1 MPWRRALFGLL
12 AIGLGALAAP
22 AHAQTVRYVLTA
34 ESRLTTVCTGYDPIQ
49 STSQPLTGSFEVSLL
64 PGDAYAV
71 AAVTGIA
78 WESSN
83 VSIKGSGFLQRFA
96 DERMAVVL
104 DARFNGLPVLLT
116 SGRRQP
122 STANEIRLR
131 LSSARGARSAFS
143 VTLVAV
149 PATPGSPDADHD
161 GIADDVDTC
170 PTKANADQHDGD
182 GDGVGDACD
191 ACADTAAN
199 GPVLANGCAVEQAC
213 PCEGPSAEEEWS
225 SQRAYVQCVARSLKS
240 LRLDGHLGKSEIR
253 LRLQDAVRSG
263 CGRRVL
269 AMG

>member
-1 MPWRRALFGLL
+1 MPWRRALLGLF
-12 AIGLGALAAP
+12 AIGLVALAAP

-34 ESRLTTVCTGYDPIQ
+34 ESRLTTICTACDPVQ
-49 STSQPLTGSFEVSLL
+49 STSQPLTGSFEVSVL

-71 AAVTGIA
+71 AAVTDIH
-78 WESSN
+78 WESGAFA
-83 VSIKGSGFLQRFA
+83 IGGAGFLQRFA

-104 DARFNGLPVLLT
+104 DARFNGVPVLLT

-122 STANEIRLR
+122 SAANEIRLR
-131 LSSARGARSAFS
+131 LSSAKGARSVFS

-149 PATPGSPDADHD
+149 PATPGSPDADRD
-161 GIADDVDTC
+161 GIADDVDIC
-170 PTKANADQHDGD
+170 PTKANADQTDSDGD
-182 GDGVGDACD
+182 GIGDACD
-191 ACADTAAN
+191 TCADTAAN
-199 GPVLANGCAVEQAC
+199 GPVLANGCAIEQAC
-213 PCEGPSAEEEWS
+213 PCEGPSSEEEWS

>member
-1 MPWRRALFGLL
+1 MRWRRALFGLFAL
-12 AIGLGALAAP
+12 AVGTLAAP

-34 ESRLTTVCTGYDPIQ
+34 ESRLTTYCTGCDPAE
-49 STSQPLTGSFEVSLL
+49 STSSPLSGSFEVSVL

-78 WESSN
+78 WRSAA
-83 VSIKGSGFLQRFA
+83 VAITGSGFLQRFA

-104 DARFNGLPVLLT
+104 DARFDGVPVLLT
-116 SGRRQP
+116 SGRRQA
-122 STANEIRLR
+122 STAQEIRLR
-131 LSSARGARSAFS
+131 LSSARGAAHAFA

-149 PATPGSPDADHD
+149 PETPGAPDADGD

-170 PTKANADQHDGD
+170 PTIANPDQLDGD

-191 ACADTAAN
+191 ACAASAAD
-199 GPVLANGCAVEQAC
+199 GPVLADGCAIEQAC
-213 PCEGPSAEEEWS
+213 PCDGPAADREWPD
-225 SQRAYVQCVARSLKS
+225 QRAYVQCVARALKA
-240 LRLDGHLGKSEIR
+240 LRLGGHLGKREIR

>member
-12 AIGLGALAAP
+12 AIGLGGLAAP
-22 AHAQTVRYVLTA
+22 ARAQTVHYVLTA
-34 ESRLTTVCTGYDPIQ
+34 ESRLTTVCADCDPVQ
-49 STSQPLTGSFEVSLL
+49 TTSSPLTGSFEVSLL

-71 AAVTGIA
+71 AAVTGIS
-78 WESSN
+78 WTSGTLT
-83 VSIKGSGFLQRFA
+83 VTGSGFLQRFA

-104 DARFNGLPVLLT
+104 DARFNRIPVLLT

-131 LSSARGARSAFS
+131 LSSAKGALRAFS

-170 PTKANADQHDGD
+170 PTVANADQLDTDGD
-182 GDGVGDACD
+182 GIGDACD
-191 ACADTAAN
+191 TCADTPAN
-199 GPVLANGCAVEQAC
+199 SPVLADGCAIEQAC
-213 PCEGPSAEEEWS
+213 PCDGPGVDEEWS

-240 LRLDGHLGKSEIR
+240 LRLGGHLDKNEIR
-253 LRLQDAVRSG
+253 LRLQDAVRSA

-269 AMG
+269 AMR

>member
-1 MPWRRALFGLL
+1 MPWRRALLGLL
-12 AIGLGALAAP
+12 AIGLGALARP

-34 ESRLTTVCTGYDPIQ
+34 ESRLTTVCTDCVPIET
-49 STSQPLTGSFEVSLL
+49 TSSPLAGSFEVSLL
-64 PGDAYAV
+64 PGDTYAV

-78 WESSN
+78 WTSN
-83 VSIKGSGFLQRFA
+83 SLNIAGSGFLQRFT

-104 DARFNGLPVLLT
+104 DARFNGVPVLLT

-122 STANEIRLR
+122 SSAQEIRLR
-131 LSSARGARSAFS
+131 LNSARGAHRAFS

-149 PATPGSPDADHD
+149 PATPGAPDADGD

-170 PTKANADQHDGD
+170 PTVANADQLDGD

-191 ACADTAAN
+191 ACAGTAA
-199 GPVLANGCAVEQAC
+199 GSLVLADGCAIDQAC
-213 PCEGPSAEEEWS
+213 PCDGPSPDEEWS
-225 SQRAYVQCVARSLKS
+225 SQRAYVQCVAQSLKA
-240 LRLDGHLGKSEIR
+240 LRLGGHLGKSEIR

>member
-1 MPWRRALFGLL
+1 LT
-12 AIGLGALAAP
+12 ALAAP
-22 AHAQTVRYVLTA
+22 AHAQSVRYVLTA
-34 ESRLTTVCTGYDPIQ
+34 ESRLTTICTGCDPIQ
-49 STSQPLTGSFEVSLL
+49 STAQPLAGSFDVSVL

-71 AAVTGIA
+71 AAVTGID
-78 WESSN
+78 WQSGP
-83 VSIKGSGFLQRFA
+83 VVIKGSGFLQRFA

-104 DARFNGLPVLLT
+104 ETRFNGVPVLLT

-122 STANEIRLR
+122 SAANEIRLR
-131 LSSARGARSAFS
+131 LSSPKGARNAFS

-161 GIADDVDTC
+161 GVADDVDTC
-170 PTKANADQHDGD
+170 PAKANADQLDADGD
-182 GDGVGDACD
+182 GIGDACD
-191 ACADTAAN
+191 ACADTAGN

-213 PCEGPSAEEEWS
+213 PCDGPSTDEEWA
-225 SQRAYVQCVARSLKS
+225 SQRAYIQCVARALKT

-263 CGRRVL
+263 CGRRIL